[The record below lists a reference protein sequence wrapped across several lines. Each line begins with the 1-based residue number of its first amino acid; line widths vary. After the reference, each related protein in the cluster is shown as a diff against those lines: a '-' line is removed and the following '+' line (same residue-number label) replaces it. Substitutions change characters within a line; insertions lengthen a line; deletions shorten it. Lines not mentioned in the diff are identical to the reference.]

1 MNSFVTFGFRKSC
14 AALVAVAMVFQ
25 PLGAY
30 GAAITTSSLAEKP
43 LLGESPVK
51 PNIMYTLDESGSM
64 SADYLP
70 DYISLG
76 DDKSGINKWCRDPLA
91 RTANCSK
98 TVSPSTMSGNPPYAS
113 SNFNKMY
120 YDPAVRYSAGIRVG
134 ADGSTSNLPFQAGS
148 GWTNVY
154 VDGFAGYPG
163 PNPGTVANGG
173 AINLVT
179 GYPDE
184 IYCTKSN
191 PIVPDETDTA
201 KNSSDGSVCRY
212 NGKPYPGAPAGYN
225 YPNATY
231 TNRVPVKGG
240 PYYYTISSVKFCPAP
255 NSVGWGANGP
265 QCTTRWSPTN
275 LYVSFGAS
283 DFDPTAFARIDIDT
297 NNAQE
302 MNNFATWYAFA
313 RTRMLAMKTAGGTAF
328 SALDARTRVGFNTIN
343 TFATNSNFLNIR
355 DFTAANKT
363 AWFTKFY
370 SVAPI
375 GETPTIDAMWRVG
388 EYFANRGAAAGLPGA
403 TDPLDAATGQ
413 CQLNYHLMSTDG
425 YWFQSVVDRPGIGN
439 QDLNAPDPLPGPIP
453 KSVSGQPAITA
464 GQPFP
469 LPYREGSGSDTTSNT
484 MADVAMFY
492 WINDIRPDFENKVK
506 DKDSIATWQHVTL
519 YGLSIGAVGT
529 FDSNSRDAVTG
540 APASV
545 VSGTPWPK
553 PVTNTPTAI
562 DDLWHA
568 AVSSRGKYLNA
579 QTADDLARKTVR
591 AVNEL
596 AAPPSGTG
604 SAVGIPGNGG
614 QLTAG
619 YLTYYA
625 PIDWSGDVRKYALD
639 VNTGAV
645 PVDADGNPTQLPVWS
660 AKSQLDGQAA
670 GTGWNTNRRIVTMNS
685 DTDTPVPFR
694 LANLSATQK
703 ASLTAGWSSVTP
715 PPTDQQVLDYLR
727 GDPSHDEDH
736 VDVAAVPSAFRARS
750 HVLGDIVY
758 SAAVPV
764 GSPWDARAS
773 APVRPLDDAGNPGYR
788 RFAEEKKLR
797 TPMVYVAAN
806 DGMLHA
812 FVDSAGNIAGPND
825 GKEAW
830 AYIPKAVFE
839 GSDPNDSDHPR
850 GSPSS
855 PFEFDLAALTYRSD
869 LLPTFKHR
877 FYVNATPRVWD
888 IDFANTNTRIPPD
901 ESGARWRTILVGG
914 LGAGGRTVYA
924 LDVTDPIAP
933 PPPFSSSDTEA
944 TAARKVLWE
953 FTDKDHPGDLGYVFD
968 APTLVKTFRYGWVV
982 LVASGYNNS
991 SGKGILYVLDPKNG
1005 AILKRLSP
1013 DDPADLDPL
1022 SARPDPATATNPRG
1036 LSTIRAFTTS
1046 RKNPYVL
1053 QAYGGDLSG
1062 NVWRFDLSDPDESKW
1077 KVALIAKL
1085 AVGGVAQPITTGVRV
1100 EIDQNNNVDRYLFVG
1115 TGKLLDQADVPD
1127 APGVTN
1133 SMYVIRDGTR
1143 TAAGPVPLSPYTRA
1157 DLNTVDGTKV
1167 TGFSGTSTRG
1177 WYQDGRPGEK
1187 VITDVAADVQTVVYS
1202 FSKSTAECENVL
1214 TSTLFARDFTTGN
1227 SALQPQGGTGAVVA
1241 SIGDVGAVAGVALI
1255 QGASGDVRLQVTT
1268 TAPSPKYGQVF
1279 SFGVKLAGGPS
1290 SKHRVSWRL
1299 INRD

>member
-1 MNSFVTFGFRKSC
+1 
-14 AALVAVAMVFQ
+14 MVFQ

-283 DFDPTAFARIDIDT
+283 DFDPTAFARVDIDT

-540 APASV
+540 GTGLRRLRHSMAQARHQHTDCDRRSLARRGKQSRE
-545 VSGTPWPK
+545 VSERPDRGRPRAEDGK
-553 PVTNTPTAI
+553 SCQRARC
-562 DDLWHA
+562 A
-568 AVSSRGKYLNA
+568 AVGNRQRRRYSGQRG
-579 QTADDLARKTVR
+579 
-591 AVNEL
+591 
-596 AAPPSGTG
+596 AAHCG
-604 SAVGIPGNGG
+604 
-614 QLTAG
+614 
-619 YLTYYA
+619 
-625 PIDWSGDVRKYALD
+625 
-639 VNTGAV
+639 
-645 PVDADGNPTQLPVWS
+645 LP
-660 AKSQLDGQAA
+660 
-670 GTGWNTNRRIVTMNS
+670 
-685 DTDTPVPFR
+685 
-694 LANLSATQK
+694 
-703 ASLTAGWSSVTP
+703 
-715 PPTDQQVLDYLR
+715 
-727 GDPSHDEDH
+727 
-736 VDVAAVPSAFRARS
+736 
-750 HVLGDIVY
+750 
-758 SAAVPV
+758 
-764 GSPWDARAS
+764 
-773 APVRPLDDAGNPGYR
+773 
-788 RFAEEKKLR
+788 
-797 TPMVYVAAN
+797 
-806 DGMLHA
+806 
-812 FVDSAGNIAGPND
+812 
-825 GKEAW
+825 
-830 AYIPKAVFE
+830 
-839 GSDPNDSDHPR
+839 
-850 GSPSS
+850 
-855 PFEFDLAALTYRSD
+855 D
-869 LLPTFKHR
+869 LLR
-877 FYVNATPRVWD
+877 ADR
-888 IDFANTNTRIPPD
+888 
-901 ESGARWRTILVGG
+901 LVGRRSKIRPRRQHG
-914 LGAGGRTVYA
+914 CGAGGCRRQPH
-924 LDVTDPIAP
+924 PIAGVV
-933 PPPFSSSDTEA
+933 
-944 TAARKVLWE
+944 RKVA
-953 FTDKDHPGDLGYVFD
+953 T
-968 APTLVKTFRYGWVV
+968 GW
-982 LVASGYNNS
+982 
-991 SGKGILYVLDPKNG
+991 
-1005 AILKRLSP
+1005 
-1013 DDPADLDPL
+1013 
-1022 SARPDPATATNPRG
+1022 
-1036 LSTIRAFTTS
+1036 
-1046 RKNPYVL
+1046 
-1053 QAYGGDLSG
+1053 
-1062 NVWRFDLSDPDESKW
+1062 
-1077 KVALIAKL
+1077 
-1085 AVGGVAQPITTGVRV
+1085 TGRRHRV
-1100 EIDQNNNVDRYLFVG
+1100 EY
-1115 TGKLLDQADVPD
+1115 
-1127 APGVTN
+1127 
-1133 SMYVIRDGTR
+1133 
-1143 TAAGPVPLSPYTRA
+1143 
-1157 DLNTVDGTKV
+1157 
-1167 TGFSGTSTRG
+1167 
-1177 WYQDGRPGEK
+1177 E
-1187 VITDVAADVQTVVYS
+1187 
-1202 FSKSTAECENVL
+1202 
-1214 TSTLFARDFTTGN
+1214 
-1227 SALQPQGGTGAVVA
+1227 SA
-1241 SIGDVGAVAGVALI
+1241 
-1255 QGASGDVRLQVTT
+1255 
-1268 TAPSPKYGQVF
+1268 
-1279 SFGVKLAGGPS
+1279 
-1290 SKHRVSWRL
+1290 HR
-1299 INRD
+1299 NHE